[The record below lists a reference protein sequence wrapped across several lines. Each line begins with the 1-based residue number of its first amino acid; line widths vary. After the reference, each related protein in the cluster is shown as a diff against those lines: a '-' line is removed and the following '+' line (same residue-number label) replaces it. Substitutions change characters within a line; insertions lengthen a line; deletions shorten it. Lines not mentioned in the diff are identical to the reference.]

1 MATRCSCSFISPL
14 SAFSSV
20 LHSGRS
26 FPIGAPAPGGGGG
39 MSGFSLPD
47 GRGLGPRPS
56 AREMVGNAGPEKKLK
71 VN

>member
-1 MATRCSCSFISPL
+1 MSKVFLLLQVGLIANVKLHF
-14 SAFSSV
+14 FSTFGF
-20 LHSGRS
+20 L
-26 FPIGAPAPGGGGG
+26 FCPALRGGGG